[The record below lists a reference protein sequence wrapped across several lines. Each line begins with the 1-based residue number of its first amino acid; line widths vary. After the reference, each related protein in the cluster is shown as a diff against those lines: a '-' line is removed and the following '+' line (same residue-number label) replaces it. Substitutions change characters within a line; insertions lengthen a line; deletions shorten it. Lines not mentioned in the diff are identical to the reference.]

1 MNNKVCAKTVM
12 DTTDPDILFD
22 KDGVSNHWYNYFE
35 KLKDFHKDANLRDRK
50 FNKLIEEIKRSNVN
64 KDFNC
69 IIGVSGGVD
78 STYTCYIAKQ
88 HGLRPI
94 AVHFDNGWNSEMA
107 VSNIEKTLK
116 KLDIDLYT
124 YVVDWNEFKDIQL
137 SFLKASTPD
146 AEVPTDHGM
155 IALLYKTAY
164 KFGIK
169 HILTGVN
176 VSTESLLP
184 LRWGYGY
191 FDLRYIKGIQKKF
204 GTYKIKSFPTLSLFQ
219 LFFFSKIIGIKFI
232 SFLDYIDFNKDVALE
247 TIKNKL
253 NWQYYGGK
261 HYESVYT
268 RFFQAYILPRKF
280 KIDKRKAHFSNLIC
294 SNQMTRDEAITEL
307 KKDIYPPEKLEL
319 DKRFVINKFNLSQDE
334 FDEIIRS
341 EVKYFD
347 DYKSNYKLFEIL
359 KKIKRFLLK
368 YLNIKTLEIE

>member
-1 MNNKVCAKTVM
+1 MLVTLQKKN
-12 DTTDPDILFD
+12 
-22 KDGVSNHWYNYFE
+22 
-35 KLKDFHKDANLRDRK
+35 
-50 FNKLIEEIKRSNVN
+50 
-64 KDFNC
+64 
-69 IIGVSGGVD
+69 
-78 STYTCYIAKQ
+78 
-88 HGLRPI
+88 GLRPI

-116 KLDIDLYT
+116 KLEIDLFT

-164 KFGIK
+164 RLGIK

-204 GTYKIKSFPTLSLFQ
+204 GTEKIKSFPTISLFQ
-219 LFFFSKIIGIKFI
+219 LLFYSKICGIKFI
-232 SFLDYIDFNKDVALE
+232 SFLDYIDFNKDVALR
-247 TIKNKL
+247 TIKDKL
-253 NWQYYGGK
+253 DWQYYGGK

-268 RFFQAYILPRKF
+268 RFFQAYILPKKF
-280 KIDKRKAHFSNLIC
+280 NIDKRKAHFSNLIC
-294 SNQMTRDEAITEL
+294 SNQMSREEALIEL
-307 KKDIYPPEKLEL
+307 KKDIYPPEKLEI
-319 DKRFVINKFNLSQDE
+319 DKRFVLNKFNLSEDE
-334 FDEIIRS
+334 FDNIINS

-347 DYKSNYKLFEIL
+347 NYKTNYQLFETL
-359 KKIKRFLLK
+359 KKLKKFLSRNLK
-368 YLNIKTLEIE
+368 INFLEIE